1 MSLKN
6 SVPGPA
12 ELADNPTAGLVT
24 PVIRGLRLLE
34 FIAQG
39 GSTENLSETGRLID
53 VNRVTVMR
61 LLATLE
67 HEGMIEKLPGGGYQ
81 VGLRY
86 LTMAAKGMGGHDLIS
101 TGRRV
106 VRGLCQQTG
115 HAAYLSLPDGPDIT
129 YVLREMPPAGLV
141 SLITIGS
148 RIAAWRAAP
157 GQAILA
163 ALPSDVLTRRTELN
177 ALAEA
182 DPDAFQALRIRLEAV
197 KAQGY
202 AWSHS
207 GLEQGISACA
217 VAVTD
222 RSGQPVAALSVAGP
236 AQALAEETA
245 RRKLET
251 ALRAAGQQLS
261 TIAFSA

>member
-1 MSLKN
+1 MSLARDT
-6 SVPGPA
+6 SVSPEPVENPA
-12 ELADNPTAGLVT
+12 SGLVT

-34 FIAQG
+34 YIVQG
-39 GSTENLSETGRLID
+39 GNTENLSEVGRLID

-67 HEGMIEKLPGGGYQ
+67 HEGMIEKLPGGGHQ

-86 LTMAAKGMGGHDLIS
+86 LTMAANGLGGHDLIAA
-101 TGRRV
+101 GRRV
-106 VRGLCQQTG
+106 VRQLCQKTG
-115 HAAYLSLPDGPDIT
+115 HAAYLSLPDGADIT

-157 GQAILA
+157 GRAILA
-163 ALPSDVLTRRTELN
+163 AYSSDSLRSRPELQ
-177 ALAEA
+177 ALAHA
-182 DPDAFQALRIRLEAV
+182 DPTAFDALSRQLEAIRV
-197 KAQGY
+197 QGC

-207 GLEQGISACA
+207 GLEQGITACA

-222 RSGQPVAALSVAGP
+222 RLGQPVAALSVAGP
-236 AQALAEETA
+236 AQALSGDVT
-245 RRKLET
+245 LQ
-251 ALRAAGQQLS
+251 ALQDALMIAGQQLS
-261 TIAFSA
+261 AIAFSS

>member
-1 MSLKN
+1 MSPARRA
-6 SVPGPA
+6 PGQA
-12 ELADNPTAGLVT
+12 DLADNSTTGLVS

-157 GQAILA
+157 GQAMLA
-163 ALPSDVLTRRTELN
+163 ALTPEALIQRAELS
-177 ALAEA
+177 ALSQA
-182 DPDAFQALRIRLEAV
+182 DPDAFQALQIRLQEV
-197 KAQGY
+197 RAQGF

-236 AQALAEETA
+236 AQALAEKTT
-245 RRKLET
+245 RRNLET
-251 ALRAAGQQLS
+251 TLKAAGQQLS
-261 TIAFSA
+261 TIAFSI